1 MRLRKRQRGNALVE
15 TALILPLL
23 IGMTLVIADL
33 YNVSQARAH
42 LERAA
47 HTLASTLAM
56 HNRLDYDGV
65 QALVNGVAPSEV
77 FGSYQLVITRVEL
90 DRSLKWKPLH
100 RGDEQD
106 LCPVYSSGTTYNA
119 ELPERTLTESRDD
132 EDKIDS
138 AMLVVQLCRR
148 SADLALSS
156 NLLVDKDIQA
166 LAFARVVYND
176 VTLDKQLTEEIGLE
190 DEGE

>member
-47 HTLASTLAM
+47 HNLAATLAM
-56 HNRLDYDGV
+56 QNRLDYDGL
-65 QALVNGVAPSEV
+65 QALIDGAAPTRL
-77 FGSYQLVITRVEL
+77 FGNYELVISHVGL
-90 DRSLKWKPLH
+90 DRTLRWKPLQ
-100 RGDEQD
+100 RGAEQD
-106 LCPVYSSGTTYNA
+106 LCPVYSTGTAYSGA
-119 ELPERTLTESRDD
+119 LPERTASDSRDD
-132 EDKIDS
+132 DELIDS

-148 SADLALSS
+148 SSDLALSAD
-156 NLLVDKDIQA
+156 LLVDKDMQA
-166 LAFARVVYND
+166 LAFARMVYNE
-176 VTLDKQLTEEIGLE
+176 VTLDDKLTEEIAL
-190 DEGE
+190 DDKDD